1 LNNNN
6 NRNNRGP
13 QRPPQRPQGP
23 NKPRKG
29 RMARSIFIYILIIGM
44 VAGMAYFYK
53 DAAVAPEVRA
63 VDFSRFVEELEKGS
77 FTELKMDYNSLNVIG
92 ELEDET
98 YMSAYAPS
106 TMELMLISEQYAF
119 PQMKEGDLKMESV
132 KPSSWG
138 WLMNLLPTLL
148 MIGFMV
154 FFWMSFMGNGGG
166 GGKGV
171 MNFGKSRARMA
182 HEEDLKR
189 VTFADVAGLDEE
201 KEELSE
207 IVDFLKNPKKYVKL
221 GARIPKGVLLVGPPG
236 TGKTYLSKACAG
248 EAGVPFFSISGSD
261 FVEMFVGVGASRVRD
276 LFDQAKKNAPCLV
289 FIDEIDAVGRR
300 RGAGIGGGNDE
311 REQTLNQLLVEM
323 DGFGVNEGIIILAAT
338 NRPDVLDPAIL
349 RPGRFDRQVV
359 IGVPDVKGR
368 EAIFKVHS
376 KNKPLSDEVNAEILA
391 RRTPGFTPA
400 DIENL
405 MNEAAL
411 LTARRNGK
419 LIHMAEI
426 EEAIT
431 RVIAGPQKKSRV
443 ISEPERR
450 LTAFHEAG
458 HAVVA
463 ACLPNTDPVHQVT
476 IMPRGRAGG
485 FTMILPKE
493 DKYYVTKTDMEEQ
506 LIHLLGGRV
515 AEKLVLGDISTGASN
530 DLERAT
536 AIARDMV
543 SRYGMTEALGPV
555 NFSNGDEVFL
565 GRDYGTRQNYSE
577 ELAAKIDNEM
587 RKILDTAFNKAEELL
602 TEHMNQL
609 HIVAEALLEVET
621 LDGAQ
626 FQGLFEG
633 TKTIEDIVR
642 ELKEIADK
650 NKKVAEQELAQA
662 KADEQKEAE
671 LKKMAESMGMEVVG
685 EIQIVR
691 TNSNPKPTIKEELK
705 VEETSEVNED
715 DKEGK

>member
-1 LNNNN
+1 MNDNNK

-13 QRPPQRPQGP
+13 QRPQNP
-23 NKPRKG
+23 KKG
-29 RMARSIFIYILIIGM
+29 RAMRSIFVYLLIIAM

-53 DAAVAPEVRA
+53 DVQPDPEVRS
-63 VDFSRFVEELEKGS
+63 VDFSRFIEELEAGKIKK
-77 FTELKMDYNSLNVIG
+77 LRMDYSSLNVVG
-92 ELEDET
+92 ELEDES

-119 PQMKEGDLKMESV
+119 PQMKDGQMEMESI
-132 KPSSWG
+132 KPSSWD
-138 WLMNLLPTLL
+138 WLFNLLPTLL

-171 MNFGKSRARMA
+171 MNFGKSRARMVR
-182 HEEDLKR
+182 EEDMKR

-376 KNKPLSDEVNAEILA
+376 RNKPLSEEVNAEILA

-419 LIHMAEI
+419 MIHMAEI

-443 ISEPERR
+443 ISDPERR

-476 IMPRGRAGG
+476 ILPRGRAGG

-493 DKYYVTKTDMEEQ
+493 DRYYVTKTDMEEQ

-543 SRYGMTEALGPV
+543 SRYGMTDAIGPV

-577 ELAAKIDNEM
+577 ELAAKIDAEM
-587 RKILDTAFNKAEELL
+587 RRILDEAFSRAEELL
-602 TEHMNQL
+602 KEHLDQL
-609 HIVAEALLEVET
+609 TIVAEALLEVET

-633 TKTIEDIVR
+633 TKTIEDIVL

-650 NKKVAEQELAQA
+650 NKKVAEREQEQA
-662 KADEQKEAE
+662 KAEAQREAE
-671 LKKMAESMGMEVVG
+671 MKKMAEEMGMEIVG
-685 EIQIVR
+685 EIQLVR
-691 TNSNPKPTIKEELK
+691 KNPEPKP
-705 VEETSEVNED
+705 ETEVRPEGKKTPGED
-715 DKEGK
+715 DQER